1 MYLES
6 ITLLIAYSTINLAI
20 GERDGVDC
28 SRRLWMTCS
37 IYGTRHQSLRLGIVL
52 VVGDVGQFFFIEICV
67 AMT

>member
-20 GERDGVDC
+20 GEWDGVDC
-28 SRRLWMTCS
+28 SRRLWMMCS
-37 IYGTRHQSLRLGIVL
+37 IYGTRHQSLCLGIVL